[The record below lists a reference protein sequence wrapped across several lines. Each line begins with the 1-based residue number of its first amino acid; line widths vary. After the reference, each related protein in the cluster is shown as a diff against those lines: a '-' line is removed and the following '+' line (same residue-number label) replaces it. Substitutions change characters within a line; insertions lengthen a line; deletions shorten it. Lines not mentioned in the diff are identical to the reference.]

1 MAEDIRST
9 SYVVESE
16 MDQTEANWCHFFL
29 RILMFPCN
37 ESSYAD
43 KIDLE
48 SQFNSSVAA
57 ILNDT

>member
-1 MAEDIRST
+1 MAEDIRSN

-29 RILMFPCN
+29 RILMFPSN